1 MKYITQHP
9 IKKSDLGFHGNLF
22 GGKLLAWL
30 DLAKQKLLEIVEND
44 LSRVSNSESG
54 KIWKSNFKKT
64 VNRLYTL
71 EQVYM
76 KANDLLMQDNHLTRS
91 RW

>member
-1 MKYITQHP
+1 MKRKGYNN
-9 IKKSDLGFHGNLF
+9 IKEQVLEIWAIKD
-22 GGKLLAWL
+22 L
-30 DLAKQKLLEIVEND
+30 DLAKQKLLEIIEND

-64 VNRLYTL
+64 INKLYTL
-71 EQVYM
+71 EQVYI

>member
-1 MKYITQHP
+1 MKRKGYNN
-9 IKKSDLGFHGNLF
+9 IKEQVLEIWAIKD
-22 GGKLLAWL
+22 L

-64 VNRLYTL
+64 INKLYTL
-71 EQVYM
+71 EQVYI

>member
-1 MKYITQHP
+1 MKRKGYNN
-9 IKKSDLGFHGNLF
+9 IKEQVLEIWAIKD
-22 GGKLLAWL
+22 L